1 MDPGPDPN
9 EDRNQSVQSRKK
21 ESRASSGQKHHKNLQ
36 ENIHSDDDKE
46 TRSRTRTWRS
56 DPDRVSD
63 GSFYSEDYE
72 NESPSERSFSPYS
85 RSRTPSPSPHRT
97 LRTKRVSS
105 STLYRTGVAGRH
117 GRLRPQRPA
126 QPMTQQQR
134 RGQQSQSKES
144 SPPKD
149 LDLVTKRMLSARLLK
164 INELRNALAELQQR
178 TDDLQKE
185 NRVLRQ
191 LQVRQE
197 KALQRYDDT
206 ESEISQLLTRHSNET
221 QVLRERLRRTQ
232 ERERLAERRLKD
244 SEEQLQRNQVTI
256 RRLKKLVDQRELRS
270 REELTRSL
278 EDEKVRVQE
287 AQRRIRELER
297 GVELSSSSFHRQLVA
312 EKKKNLNLQEEIR
325 SLQEEL
331 QKLSRKLKEKEK
343 EMDTMNIY
351 ANRMMKP
358 SASKE
363 ADSNSKRRSTEG
375 SEGSEGSDF
384 FPPLDVLIN
393 CSVGSSSK
401 AVQTEDRVSSAGFPS
416 PPPDVTREQT
426 PDGYLTL
433 KVRTSEPS
441 SSSSDHIKHTCLHLQ
456 ELDLQNTSAEPQHTT
471 QNCRE
476 PNRNQNQQ
484 QNQNHQNGDQMRTV
498 FEGRDSDR
506 LDFLLTQ
513 KDQDSSRRRGHV
525 QVEVDRWNQEVLANQ
540 QVAEEARR
548 RKEQLLAKMREID
561 DQNRGAENLM
571 FESSRAAE
579 EHLKEHRS
587 PRPPENNRQIFSL
600 TDPEDS
606 VGLRTKRRTSR
617 PQSSSEDLA
626 FGGYA
631 PSFGLSA
638 SRSSSSFP
646 PPPREDRDSP
656 AGFLLREEEP
666 DGAVVKDKKSSLM
679 QQLFGLQTSDS
690 RTDVVLSPPSNGPRS
705 RREASSV
712 LQVSQPA
719 VRAVASFDEDLEELT
734 L

>member
-1 MDPGPDPN
+1 MDDGPDPGSDPN
-9 EDRNQSVQSRKK
+9 EDRNRQSVQSRKK
-21 ESRASSGQKHHKNLQ
+21 ESRASSGQKHQKNLQ
-36 ENIHSDDDKE
+36 DNIHSDDEKE
-46 TRSRTRTWRS
+46 ARSRTRTWRS
-56 DPDRVSD
+56 DPDQDRVSD

-85 RSRTPSPSPHRT
+85 RSRTPSPSPHRS
-97 LRTKRVSS
+97 LRTKKVSS
-105 STLYRTGVAGRH
+105 SPLYRTGVAGHH
-117 GRLRPQRPA
+117 GRLRPQRLA
-126 QPMTQQQR
+126 QPMIQQQR
-134 RGQQSQSKES
+134 RGQRSQSKES

-178 TDDLQKE
+178 TNDLQKE

-197 KALQRYDDT
+197 KALQRYDNT

-244 SEEQLQRNQVTI
+244 GEEQLQRNQVTI
-256 RRLKKLVDQRELRS
+256 SRLKKLVDQRELRS
-270 REELTRSL
+270 REELSRSL

-297 GVELSSSSFHRQLVA
+297 GVELSSSSFQRQLVV

-331 QKLSRKLKEKEK
+331 QRLSRRLKEKEK
-343 EMDTMNIY
+343 ELDTMNIY

-358 SASKE
+358 SVRKE
-363 ADSNSKRRSTEG
+363 ADSSTKRS
-375 SEGSEGSDF
+375 
-384 FPPLDVLIN
+384 
-393 CSVGSSSK
+393 SSSK
-401 AVQTEDRVSSAGFPS
+401 AVQTEDRVSSGGFPS

-433 KVRTSEPS
+433 K
-441 SSSSDHIKHTCLHLQ
+441 
-456 ELDLQNTSAEPQHTT
+456 ELDLQNTPAEPQHTT
-471 QNCRE
+471 QNCGE
-476 PNRNQNQQ
+476 PSRNQNQQ
-484 QNQNHQNGDQMRTV
+484 QNQNQHQSGDQLRTV
-498 FEGRDSDR
+498 FEDSDR
-506 LDFLLTQ
+506 LDFLLTH

-540 QVAEEARR
+540 QAAEEARC

-561 DQNRGAENLM
+561 KQNHGAENLL

-579 EHLKEHRS
+579 EHLKEHPS
-587 PRPPENNRQIFSL
+587 PRPPEKNRQIFGVL
-600 TDPEDS
+600 DPEDWA
-606 VGLRTKRRTSR
+606 GLRTRRRMSR
-617 PQSSSEDLA
+617 PHSSSEDLA

-638 SRSSSSFP
+638 SRSSSGFP
-646 PPPREDRDSP
+646 PPPREDGGSP
-656 AGFLLREEEP
+656 AGFLLRGEEP
-666 DGAVVKDKKSSLM
+666 DGATVKDKKSSLM
-679 QQLFGLQTSDS
+679 QQLFGLQMSDS
-690 RTDVVLSPPSNGPRS
+690 RTDVVLTPPSNGPRP

-712 LQVSQPA
+712 LQVSRPA
-719 VRAVASFDEDLEELT
+719 VRAVASFDEDLEEVT

>member
-9 EDRNQSVQSRKK
+9 KDRNQSVQSRKK

-363 ADSNSKRRSTEG
+363 ADSNSKRRS
-375 SEGSEGSDF
+375 
-384 FPPLDVLIN
+384 
-393 CSVGSSSK
+393 SSSK

-433 KVRTSEPS
+433 K
-441 SSSSDHIKHTCLHLQ
+441 